1 MVYDGS
7 VMQEQQPTIS
17 VDELKKISGKEAE
30 LYSDEQLL
38 EIINQLDVI
47 AMMFINNS
55 KRADESI

>member
-1 MVYDGS
+1 
-7 VMQEQQPTIS
+7 MQEQQPTIS